1 LKSQILTKVQNKNH
15 KGAAMTLNKIRNFE
29 TTTEAKSF
37 AGAVVIRQAG
47 AELFWTESSMALQN
61 NKPTAQA

>member
-1 LKSQILTKVQNKNH
+1 
-15 KGAAMTLNKIRNFE
+15 MTLNKIRNFE